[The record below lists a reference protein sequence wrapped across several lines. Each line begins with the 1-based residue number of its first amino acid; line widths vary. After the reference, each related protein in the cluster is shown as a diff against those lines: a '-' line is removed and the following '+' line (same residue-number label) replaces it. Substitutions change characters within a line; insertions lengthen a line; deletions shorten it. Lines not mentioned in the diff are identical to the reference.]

1 MTETTENRD
10 QARLN
15 LLVRAGDIFHQS
27 LDVVETLNN
36 VARLSVESFA
46 DLCLFDL
53 LDERSERLFVT
64 AAAHRDPRKEEAL
77 AGVASL
83 LYIEEFGVH
92 PVVQVTQTGE
102 PFFLPRIDEAT
113 LVGHAASRQHE
124 QYMRRLNYRS
134 KIVVP
139 VLAQNRIFGALT
151 FVRTIEDHEFDL
163 GDLAF
168 AIELGRRAGL
178 AVANAKQF
186 HREQYVAETLQ
197 RSFLPRR
204 FPSRPGMELS
214 AHYRP
219 GSTEAAVGGD
229 WYDAFENGAGEI
241 VVSIGDVT
249 GKGVEAARLM
259 VLMRQA
265 IRVAALD
272 HTDPRKI
279 ADVCNRLL
287 LAEDDNRL
295 ASAFI
300 GVIDPDSGMIRY
312 VSAGHAPPLLRLPD
326 GEVHRLE
333 DPSAPLG
340 AFWDVNF
347 ELRELRCPPRSML
360 VLYTDGL
367 VEASRDAVAGEGMLR
382 AVLSTDAIL
391 HAANPAEFV
400 ERAIAGEAPRD
411 DIAVIVVN
419 FAHAMMR
426 WQFEAADSRSAYTMR
441 DQYFRSLLR
450 WSETDDEQLSVCGL
464 IFAELIGNAV
474 RHAPGPLSASLEVRG
489 DSIVLHVID
498 DGPGFDFKPAL
509 PRNLWAESGRGLYL
523 IQRLSRGVVVERLPG
538 RGSHV
543 AVTLPVTHDHRDQ
556 LPSALHVN
564 PLSSFVTLVPDGQW
578 H

>member
-1 MTETTENRD
+1 VNRD
-10 QARLN
+10 EARLN

-27 LDVVETLNN
+27 LDVTATLDN
-36 VARLSVESFA
+36 VARLAVESFA

-53 LDERSERLFVT
+53 LDDRSERLFVT
-64 AAAHRDPRKEEAL
+64 SAAHRDRSKEEAL
-77 AGVASL
+77 AGVANL
-83 LYIEEFGVH
+83 LYVEEFRVH
-92 PVVQVTQTGE
+92 PVVQVTRTGE
-102 PFFLPRIDEAT
+102 PFFLAHIDEAV

-139 VLAQNRIFGALT
+139 VVAQQRIFGALT
-151 FVRTIEDHEFDL
+151 FVRTEDGNDFDL
-163 GDLAF
+163 ADLAF

-178 AVANAKQF
+178 AVANAKQY

-204 FPSRPGMELS
+204 FPSPPGLDLS

-219 GSTEAAVGGD
+219 GSTEAAIGGD

-272 HTDPRKI
+272 QRDPRKI
-279 ADVCNRLL
+279 AELCNRLL
-287 LAEDDNRL
+287 LAEEEDRSV
-295 ASAFI
+295 SAFI
-300 GVIDPDSGMIRY
+300 GVIDPETHTMRY
-312 VSAGHAPPLLRLPD
+312 VSAGHVPPLLRLPN
-326 GEVHRLE
+326 GHVLRLAA
-333 DPSAPLG
+333 PSAPLG
-340 AFWDVNF
+340 AFWDIEF
-347 ELRELRCPPRSML
+347 ELHEQSCPPDSVL
-360 VLYTDGL
+360 VLFTDGL
-367 VEASRDAVAGEGMLR
+367 IEVSRDVVAGERTLEDLLSR
-382 AVLSTDAIL
+382 SAVL

-400 ERAIAGEAPRD
+400 ERAIGTNEPRD
-411 DIAVIVVN
+411 DIAILVAS
-419 FAHAMMR
+419 FGHTAMR
-426 WQFEAADSRSAYTMR
+426 WQFEAADSRSANAMR
-441 DQYFRSLLR
+441 DEYFRSLLAR
-450 WSETDDEQLSVCGL
+450 SDADNDQLAACGL

-474 RHAPGPLSASLEVRG
+474 RHAPGPLSASLEVRD

-498 DGPGFDFKPAL
+498 DGPGFDFTPRL

-523 IQRLSRGVVVERLPG
+523 IAKLSRGVTVERLPG

-543 AVTLPVTHDHRDQ
+543 AVTLPIVPIWYASARWKTLPNSSEPTSASSGSTAVMSDH
-556 LPSALHVN
+556 
-564 PLSSFVTLVPDGQW
+564 W
-578 H
+578 